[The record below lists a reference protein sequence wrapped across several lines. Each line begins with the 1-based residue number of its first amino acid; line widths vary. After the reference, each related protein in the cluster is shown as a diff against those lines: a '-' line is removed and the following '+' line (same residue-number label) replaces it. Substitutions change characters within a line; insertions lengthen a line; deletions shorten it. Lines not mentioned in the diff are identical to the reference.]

1 MAVGSFVNRLRSAAC
16 RRRINDERRRPL
28 HQGREY
34 AREERAVRGRAQAGA
49 GSSRLRKNS
58 DRRIVHRAVVRTVA
72 AAAGRQARIIGCD
85 RRGRRAER
93 EQEDQQDGE
102 AAPHLQPIL
111 NLGCP
116 FPAIG
121 LICRGVGYHRSIRQF
136 LSSLEETTL
145 SQVNDFAFRSLS
157 GDTAPQEVRVRRPL
171 RIAIFGFGTVGSSVA
186 RILVESKPEG
196 LELTHVFNRGVAR
209 KRVDWT
215 PPGVVWSEDADA
227 VLGSDVD
234 AIVELAGGL
243 DPAGSWVRRALDAG
257 KSVVTAN
264 KKLIAYHGIELERL
278 AESRGGHLK
287 YGAAVAGGIPVI
299 PGLEQGL
306 AGDRIERL
314 EGILNGTCNFI
325 LSQMDE
331 GADFAA
337 VLAEA
342 QARGYAEAD
351 PTEDVGGFDARS
363 KLSILMRLALRVDVD
378 PEEIVPRPI
387 TQVTAVDF
395 SYAHDLGC
403 TIRQVARAERTD
415 GGVAATVGPMLV
427 DIESPLAWSRGTEN
441 MVILSGRYGGDV
453 VFSGHGAG
461 GHPTAVAVVSDL
473 LALAHGSR
481 RVGMP
486 SAPGSVSA
494 EFEVPHYIRFLVDD
508 RPGIV
513 AEITSCLAREMINI
527 RAIVQKP
534 GYPPHAL
541 PFVVTVEPCKSSA
554 LQRALAAMRTM
565 DCHCA
570 EPLDLQML
578 E

>member
-1 MAVGSFVNRLRSAAC
+1 M
-16 RRRINDERRRPL
+16 
-28 HQGREY
+28 
-34 AREERAVRGRAQAGA
+34 
-49 GSSRLRKNS
+49 
-58 DRRIVHRAVVRTVA
+58 
-72 AAAGRQARIIGCD
+72 
-85 RRGRRAER
+85 
-93 EQEDQQDGE
+93 
-102 AAPHLQPIL
+102 
-111 NLGCP
+111 
-116 FPAIG
+116 
-121 LICRGVGYHRSIRQF
+121 
-136 LSSLEETTL
+136 
-145 SQVNDFAFRSLS
+145 
-157 GDTAPQEVRVRRPL
+157 RRPL

-186 RILVESKPEG
+186 RILVESKPDG
-196 LELTHVFNRGVAR
+196 LELTHVFNRGIAR

-215 PPGVVWSEDADA
+215 PATVAWSEDAPA
-227 VLGSDVD
+227 VLESDVD
-234 AIVELAGGL
+234 VIVELAGGL
-243 DPAGSWVRRALDAG
+243 DPAGSWVRRALESG

-264 KKLIAYHGIELERL
+264 KKLIAFHGIELERL
-278 AESRGGHLK
+278 AEAQGGHLK

-306 AGDRIERL
+306 AGDRIQRI

-325 LSQMDE
+325 LSQMDD
-331 GADFAA
+331 GAEYAT
-337 VLAEA
+337 VLATA
-342 QARGYAEAD
+342 QRRGYAEAD
-351 PTEDVGGFDARS
+351 PTEDVGGFDARA
-363 KLSILMRLALRVDVD
+363 KLAILMRLALRVAVN

-403 TIRQVARAERTD
+403 TIRQVSRAEQSN
-415 GGVAATVGPMLV
+415 GSVAATVGPMLV
-427 DIESPLAWSRGTEN
+427 ALRSPMAWSRGTEN

-481 RVGMP
+481 RVDIP
-486 SAPGSVSA
+486 STPASVGA
-494 EFEVPHYIRFLVDD
+494 EFEVPHYIRFLVND

-513 AEITSCLAREMINI
+513 AEITGALAHERINI

-534 GYPPHAL
+534 GYSPHAL

-554 LQRALAAMRTM
+554 LQRALATIRTM
-565 DCHCA
+565 DCHRD